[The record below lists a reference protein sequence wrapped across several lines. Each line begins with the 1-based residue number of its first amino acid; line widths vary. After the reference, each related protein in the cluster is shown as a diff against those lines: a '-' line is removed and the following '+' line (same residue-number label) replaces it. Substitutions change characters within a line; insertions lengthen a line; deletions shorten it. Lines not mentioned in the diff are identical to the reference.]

1 MEKLVKVGLIIL
13 LLAALAVLFGSA
25 SAQQSTARATTKLP
39 RAYPGAPP
47 LIPHDAEVRKGLCL
61 TCHETGLA
69 GAPIV
74 PHPTRNHF
82 CLQCHVGQDQTAK
95 PFTSGTAPAK

>member
-1 MEKLVKVGLIIL
+1 MKKPTKIVLASSLIVT
-13 LLAALAVLFGSA
+13 LAFSFGPA
-25 SAQQSTARATTKLP
+25 AAQQSAASGSTKLQ

-47 LIPHDAEVRKGLCL
+47 IVPHDTEVRKALCL
-61 TCHETGLA
+61 TCHEAGLA

-74 PHPTRNHF
+74 PHPTRNHL

-95 PFTSGTAPAK
+95 PFVSGTNPAK

>member
-1 MEKLVKVGLIIL
+1 MKEITKIVLPTLLI
-13 LLAALAVLFGSA
+13 AVLALSFGSA
-25 SAQQSTARATTKLP
+25 AAQQSAAPQSAKLP

-47 LIPHDAEVRKGLCL
+47 LIPHDAEARKGLCL

-95 PFTSGTAPAK
+95 PFASGTNPVK

>member
-1 MEKLVKVGLIIL
+1 MVKLRKVGFVSL
-13 LLAALAVLFGSA
+13 LLAALILSPGTA
-25 SAQQSTARATTKLP
+25 SAQESAAPKSKRLP

-61 TCHETGLA
+61 ACHETGVG

-82 CLQCHVGQDQTAK
+82 CLQCHVGQDLSAK
-95 PFTSGTAPAK
+95 PFISGSAPVK

>member
-1 MEKLVKVGLIIL
+1 MKNIKKVVLASSLIV
-13 LLAALAVLFGSA
+13 ALALSFGSVA
-25 SAQQSTARATTKLP
+25 AQQSVARQSAKLP

-82 CLQCHVGQDQTAK
+82 CLQCHVGQDKTAK
-95 PFTSGTAPAK
+95 PFVAESKPVK